1 MFTPQQISKMVF
13 FDIET
18 STTTQDAGSLSPAL
32 QNQWHKRAEYL
43 RDTLSQKYPDNKT
56 LSDEDLFTQK
66 AALQAEF
73 GRIVC
78 ISFGRITYKDGEPT
92 FTVAAISGENEEEL
106 LIKAQKSISKIFS
119 TGGVLVGHNIK
130 RFDIP
135 YLCKRM
141 LINGLSVPDE
151 LHFHNKKPWEI
162 PMQDTMDVWSFG
174 AWQEGFTSLDLICGV
189 LGIPSPKGAMR
200 GEEVPAAFWQGRLDE
215 IAQYNM
221 EDVIALGRII
231 LKVSGLNLFEEE
243 SITRNTL

>member
-18 STTTQDAGSLSPAL
+18 STTTKDAASLTPAL
-32 QNQWHKRAEYL
+32 QKQWQKRAEYL
-43 RDTLSQKYPDNKT
+43 RDSLSQKYPDNKT
-56 LSDEDLFTQK
+56 LSDEELFTQK

-78 ISFGRITYKDGEPT
+78 ISFGRIVYRDGEPT

-106 LIKAQKSISKIFS
+106 LNKAQKSITKIFS
-119 TGGVLVGHNIK
+119 TGGALVGHNIK

-141 LINGLSVPDE
+141 LINGISVPDE
-151 LHFHNKKPWEI
+151 LHMHTKKPWEI
-162 PMQDTMDVWSFG
+162 PIQDTMDVWSFG
-174 AWQEGFTSLDLICGV
+174 AWQEGFSSLELICEVLDL
-189 LGIPSPKGAMR
+189 PSPKGAMR
-200 GEEVPAAFWQGRLDE
+200 GEEVPAAFWQGRLTE

-221 EDVIALGRII
+221 EDVIALGRFI

>member
-18 STTTQDAGSLSPAL
+18 STTTQDSASLPHPL
-32 QNQWHKRAEYL
+32 QEQWKKRAEYL
-43 RDTLSQKYPDNKT
+43 RESLSQKYPDNKV
-56 LSDEDLFTQK
+56 LSDGELFTQK

-106 LIKAQKSISKIFS
+106 LSKAQKSISKIFS
-119 TGGVLVGHNIK
+119 TGGTLVGHNIK

-141 LINGLSVPDE
+141 LINGLAIPDE
-151 LHFHNKKPWEI
+151 LHFHTKKPWEI
-162 PMQDTMDVWSFG
+162 PIQDTMDVWSFG
-174 AWQEGFTSLDLICGV
+174 AWQEGFSSLDLICGV
-189 LGIPSPKGAMR
+189 LDLPSPKGAMR
-200 GEEVPAAFWQGRLDE
+200 GEEVPAAFWQGRLQE

-221 EDVIALGRII
+221 EDVIALARII